1 MVGDWEHQTRSP
13 FHMNRFLPLLLALAL
28 VGAACST
35 TTDSGVASLDDTTA
49 PQGATADDSPEEV
62 DTEAVLLE
70 FAQCMRDNGL
80 PDYEDPT
87 VDENGNPQIFRPG
100 GQTGEVDRE
109 TMRATMEACSEYL
122 EQVQL
127 GFDRPDESERQD
139 QMLALAECLRDQGLE
154 VDDPDFSAGG
164 PGGGGILGD
173 LDRDDPEVQAA
184 MEICIEEA
192 GFTGGGPGG
201 GPGGPAGGAPG
212 T

>member
-1 MVGDWEHQTRSP
+1 
-13 FHMNRFLPLLLALAL
+13 MNRFIPLLLVLTL

-35 TTDSGVASLDDTTA
+35 TAASEVASLDDTTVSDVD
-49 PQGATADDSPEEV
+49 ADSETTEEV

-70 FAQCMRDNGL
+70 LAQCMRDNGL

-100 GQTGEVDRE
+100 GQDGEEIDRE
-109 TMRATMEACSEYL
+109 TMRAAMESCSEFL
-122 EQVQL
+122 EQIQL

-139 QMLALAECLRDQGLE
+139 QLLAMVECLRDEGFD

-173 LDRDDPEVQAA
+173 LDLSL
-184 MEICIEEA
+184 IHI
-192 GFTGGGPGG
+192 
-201 GPGGPAGGAPG
+201 
-212 T
+212 